1 LFGLFPQPGGYE
13 AVLMALPPFE
23 NEATTRKAGESAVA
37 SGREHELLATILIV
51 EDEAALLELVRQYLQ
66 KRNYGVL
73 TAKDGKEGVEVFR
86 QHGKKIQLVISDLA
100 MPGMNGFE
108 CMERILAVEPSVRF
122 LFMSGFPEQ
131 IVERHRASF
140 ERCEFLPKPF
150 RLDQL
155 IDKVSRLL
163 SRDAAA

>member
-1 LFGLFPQPGGYE
+1 
-13 AVLMALPPFE
+13 MALPPFD
-23 NEATTRKAGESAVA
+23 EATTRKAGESTASA
-37 SGREHELLATILIV
+37 SGRENEILATILIV

-66 KRNYGVL
+66 NRNYGVL
-73 TAKDGKEGVEVFR
+73 TAKDGTEGVEVFR
-86 QHGKKIQLVISDLA
+86 RHAKKIQLVISDLA

-108 CMERILAVEPSVRF
+108 CRERILALEPRVRF

-131 IVERHRASF
+131 IVERHRGSF
-140 ERCEFLPKPF
+140 EQCEFLPKPF

-155 IDKVSRLL
+155 IDKVSRML

>member
-1 LFGLFPQPGGYE
+1 
-13 AVLMALPPFE
+13 MALPPFE
-23 NEATTRKAGESAVA
+23 NEAPTRKTGESAASV
-37 SGREHELLATILIV
+37 SGRENGILATILIV
-51 EDEAALLELVRQYLQ
+51 EDETALRELVRQYLQ
-66 KRNYGVL
+66 MRNFEVL
-73 TAKDGKEGVEVFR
+73 TAKNGRDGVEVFR
-86 QHGKKIQLVISDLA
+86 QNAKKIQLVISDLV

-108 CMERILAVEPSVRF
+108 CMERILAVEPNVRF

-150 RLDQL
+150 RLEQL

>member
-1 LFGLFPQPGGYE
+1 
-13 AVLMALPPFE
+13 MALRPFE
-23 NEATTRKAGESAVA
+23 NEATTRKAGESAA
-37 SGREHELLATILIV
+37 PSSDRATEILATILIV

-73 TAKDGKEGVEVFR
+73 TAKNGREGVEVFR
-86 QHGKKIQLVISDLA
+86 QHAKKIQLVISDLA
-100 MPGMNGFE
+100 MPGMNGLE
-108 CMERILAVEPSVRF
+108 CMERILALEPRVRF

-131 IVERHRASF
+131 IVERHRATF

-155 IDKVSRLL
+155 LDKVGHLL

>member
-1 LFGLFPQPGGYE
+1 
-13 AVLMALPPFE
+13 MALPPSE
-23 NEATTRKAGESAVA
+23 NEATTRKSRESTASA
-37 SGREHELLATILIV
+37 SGRENEILATILIV

-66 KRNYGVL
+66 RRNYGVL
-73 TAKDGKEGVEVFR
+73 TAKNGGEGVEVFR
-86 QHGKKIQLVISDLA
+86 QHAKKIQLVISDLA

-108 CMERILAVEPSVRF
+108 CMERILAVEPNVRF

-155 IDKVSRLL
+155 IDKVSRIL

>member
-1 LFGLFPQPGGYE
+1 
-13 AVLMALPPFE
+13 MALPPFE
-23 NEATTRKAGESAVA
+23 NEATTRKTGESATPSSDHA
-37 SGREHELLATILIV
+37 TDIPRTILIV

-66 KRNYGVL
+66 RRNYRVL
-73 TAKDGKEGVEVFR
+73 TAKDGREGVEVFR
-86 QHGKKIQLVISDLA
+86 QHAKKIQLVISDLA
-100 MPGMNGFE
+100 MPGMNGLE
-108 CMERILAVEPSVRF
+108 CMERILAVEPRVRF

-131 IVERHRASF
+131 IVERHRATF

-155 IDKVSRLL
+155 LDKVGRLL

>member
-1 LFGLFPQPGGYE
+1 
-13 AVLMALPPFE
+13 MALPPFE
-23 NEATTRKAGESAVA
+23 NEATTRKAGESTA
-37 SGREHELLATILIV
+37 SASDRATELLATILIV

-66 KRNYGVL
+66 RRNYGVL
-73 TAKDGKEGVEVFR
+73 TAKDGREGVEVFR
-86 QHGKKIQLVISDLA
+86 QHAKKIQLVISDLA

-108 CMERILAVEPSVRF
+108 CMERILAVEPRVRF
-122 LFMSGFPEQ
+122 LFMSGSPEQ

-155 IDKVSRLL
+155 LDKVGRLL

>member
-1 LFGLFPQPGGYE
+1 
-13 AVLMALPPFE
+13 MALPPSE
-23 NEATTRKAGESAVA
+23 NEATTRKAGESTASASA
-37 SGREHELLATILIV
+37 SGREREILATILLV
-51 EDEAALLELVRQYLQ
+51 EDETALRELVRQYLQ
-66 KRNYGVL
+66 MRNFGVL
-73 TAKDGKEGVEVFR
+73 TAKNGSEGVEVFR
-86 QHGKKIQLVISDLA
+86 QHARKIQLVISDLL

-108 CMERILAVEPSVRF
+108 CMERILALEPNVRF
-122 LFMSGFPEQ
+122 LFISGFPEQ

-155 IDKVSRLL
+155 VDKVTRLL

>member
-1 LFGLFPQPGGYE
+1 M
-13 AVLMALPPFE
+13 AVPPFE
-23 NEATTRKAGESAVA
+23 NEATTRKAGESTSSG
-37 SGREHELLATILIV
+37 SGRENEVLATILIV
-51 EDEAALLELVRQYLQ
+51 EDEAALLELVYQYLQ
-66 KRNYGVL
+66 KRNFGVL
-73 TAKDGKEGVEVFR
+73 TAKDGTEGVEVFR
-86 QHGKKIQLVISDLA
+86 QHAKKIQLVISDLA
-100 MPGMNGFE
+100 MPGMDGLE
-108 CMERILAVEPSVRF
+108 CMERILALEPNVRF

-155 IDKVSRLL
+155 LDKVGRML

>member
-1 LFGLFPQPGGYE
+1 
-13 AVLMALPPFE
+13 MALPPFE
-23 NEATTRKAGESAVA
+23 NEATTRKAGESTASA
-37 SGREHELLATILIV
+37 SGRENEVLATILIV
-51 EDEAALLELVRQYLQ
+51 EDETALRELVRQYLQ
-66 KRNYGVL
+66 MRKFGVL
-73 TAKDGKEGVEVFR
+73 TAKNGREGVEVFR
-86 QHGKKIQLVISDLA
+86 QNAKKIQLVISDLV

-108 CMERILAVEPSVRF
+108 CMERILAVEPNVRF

-140 ERCEFLPKPF
+140 DRCEFLPKPF
-150 RLDQL
+150 RLEQL